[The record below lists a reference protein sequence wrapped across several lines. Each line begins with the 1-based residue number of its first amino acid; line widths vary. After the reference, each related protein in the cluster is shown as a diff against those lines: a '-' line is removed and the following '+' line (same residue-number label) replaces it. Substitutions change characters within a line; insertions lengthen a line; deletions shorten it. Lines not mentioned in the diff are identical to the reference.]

1 MYLTFAWRYFN
12 AKKTTNAINVIAWV
26 SMIAIVVITAAFIV
40 LLSVFNGFEGLVK
53 SLYSTFYTDLRI
65 IPATGKVLTMDPAL
79 TSRIRSLKEIKNF
92 SFVVEEEALLQN
104 ADITTPVIMKGVD
117 SNYEQVTGVADKVIR
132 GGFLLGTVDEPAIVL
147 GSGIEN
153 ALAVET
159 DRNIYPITA
168 YMFRRGINI
177 NVVDPFQAFAASN
190 MATSG
195 TFFIQQDLD
204 NKYAIT
210 NLDFVK
216 LMMKMKENEYGSME
230 IALTDPDRSETVK
243 EQLQEIVGKNYK
255 VQTRYEQNQS
265 LYSVMTLEK
274 WAIYGV
280 LTLMLIVAT
289 FTMVGALTMLV
300 LEKQKDIQV
309 LKAMGAGQ
317 SLVQKIF
324 LSEGLLLALI
334 GTASGMLL
342 ALLICWAQVKFD
354 LIPIQGGTFL
364 IDHYPVTMQPFDFL
378 IVFITV
384 TVIAFTASWFPSR
397 KAGLQPIELKS

>member
-1 MYLTFAWRYFN
+1 
-12 AKKTTNAINVIAWV
+12 
-26 SMIAIVVITAAFIV
+26 
-40 LLSVFNGFEGLVK
+40 
-53 SLYSTFYTDLRI
+53 
-65 IPATGKVLTMDPAL
+65 MDPAL
-79 TSRIRSLKEIKNF
+79 TNWIRSVKDVKNF
-92 SFVVEEEALLQN
+92 SFVIEEEALLQN
-104 ADITTPVIMKGVD
+104 ADITTPVIIKGVD
-117 SNYEQVTGVADKVIR
+117 SNYEQVTDVARKVIR
-132 GGFLLGTVDEPAIVL
+132 GEFLLGTVDEPAIVL

-177 NVVDPFQAFAASN
+177 NIVDPFQAFAASN
-190 MATSG
+190 IATSG

-210 NLDFVK
+210 NLEFVK
-216 LMMKMKENEYGSME
+216 QMMKMKENEYGSME
-230 IALTDPDRSETVK
+230 IAITEPGKSETVK
-243 EQLQEIVGKNYK
+243 EELQGIVGKGYK

-317 SLVQKIF
+317 SLVQRIF
-324 LSEGLLLALI
+324 LSEGL
-334 GTASGMLL
+334 
-342 ALLICWAQVKFD
+342 
-354 LIPIQGGTFL
+354 
-364 IDHYPVTMQPFDFL
+364 
-378 IVFITV
+378 
-384 TVIAFTASWFPSR
+384 
-397 KAGLQPIELKS
+397 